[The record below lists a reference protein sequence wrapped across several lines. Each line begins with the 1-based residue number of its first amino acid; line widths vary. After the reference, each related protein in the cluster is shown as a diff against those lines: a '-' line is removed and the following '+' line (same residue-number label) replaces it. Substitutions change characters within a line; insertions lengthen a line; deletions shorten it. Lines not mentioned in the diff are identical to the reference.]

1 MEMKRCCLRY
11 PYLSVK
17 TDNAY
22 SYGGNQ
28 NWSGSR
34 AVRRYGCGVVG
45 MGDVILYLGLHQLSF
60 DTDLFYGMARE
71 DGYLSFP
78 RYERYLRKIS
88 KRYVRIIPGMGVP
101 GFLLPAAFNKYF
113 RQYRIDLKAKWCV
126 SQAKLLS
133 RIERYV
139 RIIPGMGVP
148 GFLLPAAFNKYFR
161 QYRIDLKAK
170 WCVSQAKLLSRIEES
185 LSRDIP
191 VILSVGQN
199 IPFWRKKKLCFYRQ
213 ENGSYLPD
221 TETKAHFVVVTG
233 LENGY
238 LQVSSW
244 GREYYISWA
253 EYRNYVKKYSSFLIS
268 NICLIEEKKAR
279 KKSTEG

>member
-88 KRYVRIIPGMGVP
+88 K
-101 GFLLPAAFNKYF
+101 
-113 RQYRIDLKAKWCV
+113 
-126 SQAKLLS
+126 
-133 RIERYV
+133 RYV

-279 KKSTEG
+279 KKSREG

>member
-1 MEMKRCCLRY
+1 MEMKRSCLRY

-28 NWSGSR
+28 NSSGSR

-60 DTDLFYGMARE
+60 DTDLFYGMSRE

-88 KRYVRIIPGMGVP
+88 R
-101 GFLLPAAFNKYF
+101 
-113 RQYRIDLKAKWCV
+113 
-126 SQAKLLS
+126 
-133 RIERYV
+133 RYV

-233 LENGY
+233 
-238 LQVSSW
+238 
-244 GREYYISWA
+244 
-253 EYRNYVKKYSSFLIS
+253 
-268 NICLIEEKKAR
+268 
-279 KKSTEG
+279 